1 MRQVSNS
8 ADSLV
13 LLGEMVEMA
22 SGYAD
27 QVEESS
33 AHDEPFMVRLAQDQL
48 FYLQKRLAKLDE
60 KLKNL
65 NNLLGSRIRRQT
77 RSRKWSNETEQAVDS
92 SSGLPQVT
100 H

>member
-33 AHDEPFMVRLAQDQL
+33 ASEEPFMVRLAHDQL
-48 FYLQKRLAKLDE
+48 FYVRKRLAKLDQ

-65 NNLLGSRIRRQT
+65 TDLLGSRVRRQS
-77 RSRKWSNETEQAVDS
+77 RSKR
-92 SSGLPQVT
+92 SSGEKSHGIDQNLGLNQVT